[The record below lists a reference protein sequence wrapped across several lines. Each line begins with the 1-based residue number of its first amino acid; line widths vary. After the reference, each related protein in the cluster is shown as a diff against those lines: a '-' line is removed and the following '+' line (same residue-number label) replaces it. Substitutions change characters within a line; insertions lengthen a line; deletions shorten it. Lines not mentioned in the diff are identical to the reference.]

1 MLTLTNTLLDHIK
14 IVMVNTSHPG
24 NIGAAARA
32 MRVMGIKHLT
42 LVQPKTF
49 PSSRADAMSSGALDV
64 LQNAVVVETLAEAIV
79 DCQLVIA
86 TTARVRHLT
95 MESYPARAA
104 TIEAVARLSKDS
116 TKPIAFVYGA
126 ERTGLTNE
134 QVDLCQRLMNI
145 PTANDYN
152 SLNIA
157 SAIQVTAYELRNAY
171 LEWLDKNE
179 NINQDQD
186 AERILSEAL
195 VSHQIIPAHQPCS
208 QADRER
214 FYEHLER
221 VMIKT
226 QFLDPEKPKHLMR
239 RLRLLFNRAEPD
251 QNEINILRGILTSCE
266 RTFKD

>member
-42 LVQPKTF
+42 LVQPKIF

-64 LQNAVVVETLAEAIV
+64 LRNAVVVDTLAEAIE

-95 MESYPARAA
+95 MASYSVRAA
-104 TIEAVARLSKDS
+104 TLEAVSRLNDNS

-134 QVDLCQRLMNI
+134 HVDLCQRLMNI

-157 SAIQVTAYELRNAY
+157 SAIQVTAYELRSAY
-171 LEWLDKNE
+171 LEWLDKQDIVDFNRSDILCGE
-179 NINQDQD
+179 TTPNQVNRSLQ
-186 AERILSEAL
+186 S
-195 VSHQIIPAHQPCS
+195 CS
-208 QADRER
+208 QADREH
-214 FYEHLER
+214 FYAHLER

-226 QFLDPEKPKHLMR
+226 AFLDPEKPKHLMR

-266 RTFKD
+266 KFFKD